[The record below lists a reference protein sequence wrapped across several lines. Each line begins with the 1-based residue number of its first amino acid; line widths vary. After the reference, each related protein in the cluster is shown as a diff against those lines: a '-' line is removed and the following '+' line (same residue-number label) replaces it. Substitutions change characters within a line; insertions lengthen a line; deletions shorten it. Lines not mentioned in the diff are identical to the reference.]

1 MMNHSQSPRISPGS
15 FPAARWFY
23 AALLAAVLFSTGV
36 AHAAVIEQRWLLIF
50 NTSSG
55 MKKRLPAVE
64 TQIATLLTKDFARDL
79 REGDSVGVW
88 TFNDKLSMGKYP
100 LINWDPKRSWL
111 MISNLTTFVRKQDY
125 TGVSSLATLQ
135 PTLDSVI
142 EDSDRLTVVIVC
154 DGDGDFQWTP
164 YNEGMN
170 ETLKQTREDRKKL
183 KLPYVIILRTQMGKY
198 VGATVNF
205 PPLAANLPPF
215 PLLPS
220 EIKALAPPPVVVK
233 PPPPAPITPPL
244 VIVGTHVSSDT
255 NDLVKYAV
263 TNAAPVVV
271 EKPAVVTPE
280 PPVPQNVAQTAPV
293 VAAPAVAPTAPV
305 TPVAPKAQENV
316 IATTNAR
323 IGTNEVVAVTIVDDR
338 DTRILTYVGV
348 GLLGA
353 AVVLVIFLITR
364 GRSTPR
370 SSLITSSMQSDPRPP
385 EQK

>member
-1 MMNHSQSPRISPGS
+1 MMNPQPSKF
-15 FPAARWFY
+15 FPVRRW
-23 AALLAAVLFSTGV
+23 LPAAVLVLGLFTATG
-36 AHAAVIEQRWLLIF
+36 AQAAIEQRWLFIF

-64 TQIATLLTKDFARDL
+64 TQIHELLTKDFARGF
-79 REGDSVGVW
+79 REGDSIGVW
-88 TFNDKLSMGKYP
+88 TFDDKLHMGKFP
-100 LINWDPKRSWL
+100 LTTWDPKRTVML
-111 MISNLTTFVRKQDY
+111 ESNLVTFVHKQSY
-125 TGVSSLATLQ
+125 SGTTSFAVLQ

-154 DGDGDFQWTP
+154 DGDGEIQWTP

-170 ETLKQTREDRKKL
+170 ETLKQTRDDRKKI
-183 KLPYVIILRTQMGKY
+183 KQPYVIVLRTQLGKY

-205 PPLAANLPPF
+205 PPRPANLPPF

-220 EIKALAPPPVVVK
+220 EIKAVAPPPPVVVAK
-233 PPPPAPITPPL
+233 PPPPAAPL

-255 NDLVKYAV
+255 NDVAKYSAANQVAASVEKSNPPPVAV
-263 TNAAPVVV
+263 VVVTQTVVHVAMVTNPAAAVPAVLAATSPLTASATNAA
-271 EKPAVVTPE
+271 
-280 PPVPQNVAQTAPV
+280 
-293 VAAPAVAPTAPV
+293 AALT
-305 TPVAPKAQENV
+305 
-316 IATTNAR
+316 
-323 IGTNEVVAVTIVDDR
+323 GTDDP

-364 GRSTPR
+364 GRSRPHG
-370 SSLITSSMQSDPRPP
+370 SLITTSMQGNPRPP